1 MISVSELG
9 IDLSNDKQT
18 TRNAI
23 SVDSKDGIE
32 LVSNNEPV
40 EVAQDIADIRK
51 EVNKKEAPIKQ
62 EVLEEEQSL
71 NAAKPVM
78 DEKLIKLNDAYKN
91 YYEVISQLPENL
103 LDNINRSYMALERSF
118 AAIPKDLLFKFT
130 KGFESIDD
138 DIPRIFLNPND
149 FGSSNY
155 SFILEKAKIYYD
167 FFTTVP
173 YQMINNLFVS
183 YQEYAKLYKMIPSNM
198 FDYLV
203 SSYAE
208 YKKCLS
214 HVSPEV
220 IKANGFDK
228 VDSIFL
234 NRVMLHDE
242 NMNFLLEDIDQ
253 EEVISNTRYGIT
265 NDTTNKDD
273 HYIIIPS
280 VSREDFVNIVNQT
293 GSLDRANGVCARNM
307 EIVYDSVEKVRD
319 CLYRDNTILNNMKA
333 NMEIS
338 TMFIGLSAKNKETI
352 LKLIDDQV
360 NRRTDFINKITTDL
374 KSGWNK
380 LDGEIGIALDDDYDD
395 SDYFNKLERLT
406 EYAKGYQNMLNDLMS
421 MQQIINLIK
430 QNGYN
435 IK

>member
-1 MISVSELG
+1 MISVSDLG
-9 IDLSNDKQT
+9 IDLTNDKQT

-32 LVSNNEPV
+32 IVSNNEPL
-40 EVAQDIADIRK
+40 EVAQDIADIRNK
-51 EVNKKEAPIKQ
+51 VNKKEAPIKQ
-62 EVLEEEQSL
+62 EEQSL
-71 NAAKPVM
+71 DAPKNAV
-78 DEKLIKLNDAYKN
+78 DEKIIKLNEAYKN
-91 YYEVISQLPENL
+91 YYEVISQLPANL
-103 LDNINRSYMALERSF
+103 LDNLNHSYMALERSI
-118 AAIPKDLLFKFT
+118 AAIPKDILFKFT
-130 KGFESIDD
+130 KSFENIDD
-138 DIPRIFLNPND
+138 DMPRIFLNPND
-149 FGSSNY
+149 FGGSNY
-155 SFILEKAKIYYD
+155 SFIIEKSKIYYD

-173 YQMINNLFVS
+173 YQMINNLFAS
-183 YQEYAKLYKMIPSNM
+183 YQEYAKFYKMIPSNM

-203 SSYAE
+203 SCYAE

-214 HVSPEV
+214 HVAPEV
-220 IKANGFDK
+220 IKANGYDK

-253 EEVISNTRYGIT
+253 DEIISNTRYGIT
-265 NDTTNKDD
+265 NDFTNKDD
-273 HYIIIPS
+273 HFIIVPS
-280 VSREDFVNIVNQT
+280 ISREDFVNIVNQT
-293 GSLDRANGVCARNM
+293 GSIDRANGVCARNM
-307 EIVYDSVEKVRD
+307 EIVYNSVERVRD

-338 TMFIGLSAKNKETI
+338 TMFIGLSAKSKETI

-360 NRRTDFINKITTDL
+360 NRRTDFITKISADL
-374 KSGWNK
+374 KNGWNK
-380 LDGEIGIALDDDYDD
+380 LDGEIGIAMDDDYDD

-406 EYAKGYQNMLNDLMS
+406 EHAKKYQNMLSDLMS